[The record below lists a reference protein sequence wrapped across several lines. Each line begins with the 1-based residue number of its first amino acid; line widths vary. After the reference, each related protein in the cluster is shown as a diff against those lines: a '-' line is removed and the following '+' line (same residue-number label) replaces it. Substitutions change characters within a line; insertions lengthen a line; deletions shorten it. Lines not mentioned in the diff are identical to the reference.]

1 MKNIS
6 RLQSALKRQGILV
19 ERRHGA
25 YHLSNQHAQASV
37 LLPEALPLEEKA
49 VDQLLA
55 FASVRSPDA
64 HHGVCKACA
73 TPDFHPGSV
82 APVGTIVAT
91 DAEFVIPAAIGTD
104 INCGMRLLTTGLKQA
119 AVEAR
124 KPELLR
130 GLTRVLLEN
139 GRNVP
144 VPGRAFRALFDDG
157 PQAFIERLSS
167 EGLWARAD
175 RDQLQAELAQCV
187 SLADFGGAARY
198 APEGMVGSRETIRD
212 PGLGTPGGGNH
223 FVELQ
228 IVDEILD
235 RHAAYAAGLV
245 KGEVVV
251 MIHTGSRD
259 VGFHVGSR
267 WMDRARAAWPKGL
280 KHPDSKLY
288 GLAGELAD
296 EYLTAMGTA
305 ARYAWANRM
314 VLGEMV
320 RQEMEAAVGGLRA
333 RLVVDVPH
341 NVVLRERAEH
351 PSQGRDAGARGRPGA
366 DSRLHGRL
374 QLRGQRPGQCRL
386 ALVVQ
391 PRRGPQR
398 AAAGRAP
405 HEAGI
410 RVGHLAVRDPARRA
424 QDRGTPQIQAD
435 RPRAGSAG
443 AGGTDPIR
451 RAAAAVGDVQGMR
464 QDEGAAAYSGRL
476 RVGISSTSLHTASTS
491 AGCLLK
497 VRYTWPMP
505 LSK

>member
-187 SLADFGGAARY
+187 SLADFGGAAATRRK
-198 APEGMVGSRETIRD
+198 AWWAAARRSAIPAWARPAAAITSSSCRSSTRSWTATPPTRRGWSGRGGRDDPHRLARRGFSRRQ
-212 PGLGTPGGGNH
+212 P
-223 FVELQ
+223 
-228 IVDEILD
+228 LD
-235 RHAAYAAGLV
+235 GP
-245 KGEVVV
+245 
-251 MIHTGSRD
+251 
-259 VGFHVGSR
+259 
-267 WMDRARAAWPKGL
+267 RARAWPKGL

-341 NVVLRERAEH
+341 NVVLRE
-351 PSQGRDAGARGRPGA
+351 QG
-366 DSRLHGRL
+366 
-374 QLRGQRPGQCRL
+374 
-386 ALVVQ
+386 
-391 PRRGPQR
+391 
-398 AAAGRAP
+398 
-405 HEAGI
+405 
-410 RVGHLAVRDPARRA
+410 
-424 QDRGTPQIQAD
+424 
-435 RPRAGSAG
+435 
-443 AGGTDPIR
+443 
-451 RAAAAVGDVQGMR
+451 
-464 QDEGAAAYSGRL
+464 
-476 RVGISSTSLHTASTS
+476 
-491 AGCLLK
+491 
-497 VRYTWPMP
+497 
-505 LSK
+505 

>member
-1 MKNIS
+1 MCTCKVAAKVKNIS

-187 SLADFGGAARY
+187 SLADFGGAAATRRK
-198 APEGMVGSRETIRD
+198 AWWAAARRSAIPAWARPAAAITSSSCRSSTRSWT
-212 PGLGTPGGGNH
+212 GTPPTRPGW
-223 FVELQ
+223 
-228 IVDEILD
+228 
-235 RHAAYAAGLV
+235 
-245 KGEVVV
+245 
-251 MIHTGSRD
+251 S
-259 VGFHVGSR
+259 
-267 WMDRARAAWPKGL
+267 RARW
-280 KHPDSKLY
+280 S
-288 GLAGELAD
+288 
-296 EYLTAMGTA
+296 
-305 ARYAWANRM
+305 
-314 VLGEMV
+314 
-320 RQEMEAAVGGLRA
+320 
-333 RLVVDVPH
+333 
-341 NVVLRERAEH
+341 
-351 PSQGRDAGARGRPGA
+351 
-366 DSRLHGRL
+366 
-374 QLRGQRPGQCRL
+374 
-386 ALVVQ
+386 
-391 PRRGPQR
+391 
-398 AAAGRAP
+398 
-405 HEAGI
+405 
-410 RVGHLAVRDPARRA
+410 
-424 QDRGTPQIQAD
+424 
-435 RPRAGSAG
+435 
-443 AGGTDPIR
+443 
-451 RAAAAVGDVQGMR
+451 
-464 QDEGAAAYSGRL
+464 
-476 RVGISSTSLHTASTS
+476 
-491 AGCLLK
+491 
-497 VRYTWPMP
+497 
-505 LSK
+505 

>member
-267 WMDRARAAWPKGL
+267 WMDRARAAWGPEASGQQAL
-280 KHPDSKLY
+280 RVGRRTGGRVPDRH
-288 GLAGELAD
+288 GHG
-296 EYLTAMGTA
+296 GPIC
-305 ARYAWANRM
+305 
-314 VLGEMV
+314 LG
-320 RQEMEAAVGGLRA
+320 Q
-333 RLVVDVPH
+333 PH
-341 NVVLRERAEH
+341 GA
-351 PSQGRDAGARGRPGA
+351 GRDGQAGNGGR
-366 DSRLHGRL
+366 
-374 QLRGQRPGQCRL
+374 
-386 ALVVQ
+386 
-391 PRRGPQR
+391 RRR
-398 AAAGRAP
+398 
-405 HEAGI
+405 
-410 RVGHLAVRDPARRA
+410 PAR
-424 QDRGTPQIQAD
+424 P
-435 RPRAGSAG
+435 P
-443 AGGTDPIR
+443 GGR
-451 RAAAAVGDVQGMR
+451 RAAQR
-464 QDEGAAAYSGRL
+464 GAAR
-476 RVGISSTSLHTASTS
+476 
-491 AGCLLK
+491 AG
-497 VRYTWPMP
+497 
-505 LSK
+505 